1 MIGGQSVDI
10 MRIIIEPGLALN
22 YLKTPDSDVVI
33 GDLAMTAD
41 IYIISLKTFVV
52 QWPRILDILN
62 LGGRIVIEKTDE
74 SVVTQW
80 HVASSP
86 HYITRMRT
94 GQIRWITGGDAPNG
108 IVNLNSEHFL
118 AATIGSQPYG
128 IPLLDYDRCRREYTF
143 LFTNR
148 KLRPHRQYLVH
159 LLQKHQLLDHAL
171 WCNHDSDITWGH
183 PEFNQIYSTDKVATQ
198 NLPQGYDVDSN
209 PGWIDGVIVPAQ
221 YKSTWFTLVS
231 ETVFESPASFRTE
244 KFYKP
249 VLAGHPFIV
258 CANRG
263 FYQDLKNLGYKT
275 YGDWIDESFDLIDDG
290 QKRIERLIEQIQWLI
305 AQDLPKFWNETQEVR
320 LYNQRHALAIH
331 NNQQQTFTQKMKDFA
346 HA

>member
-1 MIGGQSVDI
+1 MQ
-10 MRIIIEPGLALN
+10 IILEPELALN
-22 YLKTPDSDVVI
+22 YLKPNSNITAGHLDI
-33 GDLAMTAD
+33 TAD
-41 IYIISLKTFVV
+41 IYIVSLKTFVE
-52 QWPRILDILN
+52 QWPRIYDILN
-62 LGGRIVIEKTDE
+62 LGGRIIVEKTDE

-80 HVASSP
+80 HIASSS
-86 HYITRMRT
+86 HCLTRMHT

-128 IPLLDYDRCRREYTF
+128 IPLLDYDRHRRDHTF

-148 KLRPHRQYLVH
+148 KLRPHRQYLVN
-159 LLQKHQLLDHAL
+159 LLQKRHLLDHAL
-171 WCNHDSDITWGH
+171 WCNHDRDITWGH
-183 PEFNQIYSTDKVATQ
+183 PDFNRVYSTDTVQTQ
-198 NLPQGYDVDSN
+198 ILPQEYDIKS

-221 YKSTWFTLVS
+221 YKNTWFTLVS

-263 FYQDLKNLGYKT
+263 FYRDLKNLGYKT
-275 YGDWIDESFDLIDDG
+275 YSDWIDESFDTIDDG
-290 QKRIERLIEQIQWLI
+290 QQRIERLVEQIAWLI
-305 AQDLPKFWNETQEVR
+305 TQDLPKFWEETRAVR
-320 LYNQRHALAIH
+320 LYNQQHALAIH
-331 NNQQQTFTQKMKDFA
+331 SSQQDTFTQQLKDFA
-346 HA
+346 HAQTQ